1 MDIPFKPIR
10 LEDKEIITSF
20 TFPSDYRNCDFSFAN
35 MCSWRFLYDS
45 EFAIVD
51 GYLLIRFMIE
61 DKSRFAYMMP
71 VGSGDLT
78 GAVRLLEEDSLKYG
92 HPLCMLG
99 ITPDAKEQ
107 LESALPGS
115 FFYIPERDYF
125 DYIYLREDLA
135 TLRGKKYQSKRNH
148 INNFKKQYSYE
159 YVPITPDIVP
169 QCLKL
174 ECKWYKAN
182 NGDNDEEELNDE
194 RRSLT
199 YALHYFDSLGPVSYT
214 HLDVYKRQ
222 ADIDTSTSVHTR
234 RTLHH
239 SYIPSMV
246 GQIRRQG
253 FSTFPKTNNNRIVLF
268 HL

>member
-71 VGSGDLT
+71 VGDGDLA

-107 LESALPGS
+107 LEGLSL
-115 FFYIPERDYF
+115 I
-125 DYIYLREDLA
+125 
-135 TLRGKKYQSKRNH
+135 H
-148 INNFKKQYSYE
+148 I
-159 YVPITPDIVP
+159 
-169 QCLKL
+169 
-174 ECKWYKAN
+174 
-182 NGDNDEEELNDE
+182 
-194 RRSLT
+194 
-199 YALHYFDSLGPVSYT
+199 
-214 HLDVYKRQ
+214 
-222 ADIDTSTSVHTR
+222 
-234 RTLHH
+234 
-239 SYIPSMV
+239 
-246 GQIRRQG
+246 
-253 FSTFPKTNNNRIVLF
+253 
-268 HL
+268 

>member
-71 VGSGDLT
+71 VGDGDLA

-107 LESALPGS
+107 LEGALPGS

-159 YVPITPDIVP
+159 YVPDR
-169 QCLKL
+169 K
-174 ECKWYKAN
+174 
-182 NGDNDEEELNDE
+182 
-194 RRSLT
+194 
-199 YALHYFDSLGPVSYT
+199 
-214 HLDVYKRQ
+214 
-222 ADIDTSTSVHTR
+222 SV
-234 RTLHH
+234 
-239 SYIPSMV
+239 V
-246 GQIRRQG
+246 
-253 FSTFPKTNNNRIVLF
+253 
-268 HL
+268 

>member
-71 VGSGDLT
+71 VGDGDLA

-107 LESALPGS
+107 LEGALPGS
-115 FFYIPERDYF
+115 FFISQNGIISITF
-125 DYIYLREDLA
+125 IY
-135 TLRGKKYQSKRNH
+135 G
-148 INNFKKQYSYE
+148 
-159 YVPITPDIVP
+159 
-169 QCLKL
+169 
-174 ECKWYKAN
+174 
-182 NGDNDEEELNDE
+182 
-194 RRSLT
+194 
-199 YALHYFDSLGPVSYT
+199 
-214 HLDVYKRQ
+214 
-222 ADIDTSTSVHTR
+222 
-234 RTLHH
+234 
-239 SYIPSMV
+239 
-246 GQIRRQG
+246 
-253 FSTFPKTNNNRIVLF
+253 RI
-268 HL
+268 

>member
-71 VGSGDLT
+71 VGDGDLA

-99 ITPDAKEQ
+99 YHP
-107 LESALPGS
+107 
-115 FFYIPERDYF
+115 
-125 DYIYLREDLA
+125 
-135 TLRGKKYQSKRNH
+135 
-148 INNFKKQYSYE
+148 
-159 YVPITPDIVP
+159 
-169 QCLKL
+169 
-174 ECKWYKAN
+174 
-182 NGDNDEEELNDE
+182 
-194 RRSLT
+194 
-199 YALHYFDSLGPVSYT
+199 
-214 HLDVYKRQ
+214 
-222 ADIDTSTSVHTR
+222 
-234 RTLHH
+234 
-239 SYIPSMV
+239 
-246 GQIRRQG
+246 RRQG
-253 FSTFPKTNNNRIVLF
+253 ATGRRTSRKLFLLSQNGIISITFIYGRI
-268 HL
+268 